1 MNVEHQFTFLKFYCM
16 LLLLQKNSRTLQL
29 VVFVTEVRGEL
40 NQLTQQ

>member
-1 MNVEHQFTFLKFYCM
+1 M